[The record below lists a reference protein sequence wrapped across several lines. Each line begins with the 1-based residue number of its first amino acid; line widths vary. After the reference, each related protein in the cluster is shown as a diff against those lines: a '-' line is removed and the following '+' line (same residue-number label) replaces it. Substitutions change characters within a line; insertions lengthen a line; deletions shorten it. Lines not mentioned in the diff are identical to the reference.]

1 MTKHLSQNY
10 LQLRFCAYH
19 LHFNAKKKKEYLSRI
34 STIIMVTSTIKQQ
47 RLLMQRMAA
56 YKNMNCLF
64 FLTPLQQNLAFHEKN
79 TKSLHY
85 KRNIERTP
93 TSKFVES
100 RNVSKSTFFDIF
112 YKKSVAPFSIVF
124 KLGTEKV
131 INCGNWH
138 SIGIQMSIYHNRVK
152 IVSNIA

>member
-1 MTKHLSQNY
+1 M
-10 LQLRFCAYH
+10 
-19 LHFNAKKKKEYLSRI
+19 KEI
-34 STIIMVTSTIKQQ
+34 SKG
-47 RLLMQRMAA
+47 LL
-56 YKNMNCLF
+56 L
-64 FLTPLQQNLAFHEKN
+64 QNLLNHDMFQK
-79 TKSLHY
+79 
-85 KRNIERTP
+85 
-93 TSKFVES
+93 
-100 RNVSKSTFFDIF
+100 SKSTFFDIF